1 MPPAAATEPAAGAV
15 PEAAVAADATETAPV
30 QTVDAPGG
38 AESAGD
44 APAGDVQAG
53 GAPADE
59 EPRVIAMP
67 AVGGWDAAS
76 PETADEAPRS
86 EDTEL
91 GCPDA
96 SDADPGCDAEG
107 AENASDGEGA
117 VEASGDDPEGGK
129 PETDR

>member
-1 MPPAAATEPAAGAV
+1 M
-15 PEAAVAADATETAPV
+15 

-38 AESAGD
+38 VESAGD

-59 EPRVIAMP
+59 ESRVIAMP
-67 AVGGWDAAS
+67 AVGGWDAAVV
-76 PETADEAPRS
+76 PVDEGGA
-86 EDTEL
+86 
-91 GCPDA
+91 
-96 SDADPGCDAEG
+96 DAEA
-107 AENASDGEGA
+107 AENASDGEEA